1 MAAAKKKVLVVGT
14 GSIGERHTR
23 CILATNRAEVSVCEI
38 NDNRRKKIADNYN
51 IKNSYA
57 DFTLALEAGHDAI
70 VIATPAH
77 LHIPM
82 AQQAAESGLHLLIEK
97 PLSIS
102 LDGIDHLDRT
112 IRERKLV
119 AGVAYVLRHIPVLAA
134 MKKALDS
141 GRFGR
146 PLHITVIRGQHFPTY
161 RPEYREIYYASHAT
175 GGGAIQDGL
184 THLINFVSWLA
195 GPVERLVADC
205 AHQVLAGVEVE
216 DTVNVLTRHGDA
228 LACFSMN
235 QYQAPD
241 EGVITAVCERGTLQ
255 SEIHSNRMRW
265 MMEPETEWQEE
276 SWPDFERDHAFISQ
290 ANCFFDAIDGKGE
303 MPCTLSEARHT
314 LECILAVLEASR
326 DSANWKILRP
336 YTGGPT

>member
-1 MAAAKKKVLVVGT
+1 MKSTTICA
-14 GSIGERHTR
+14 
-23 CILATNRAEVSVCEI
+23 
-38 NDNRRKKIADNYN
+38 KKIADNYT

-134 MKKALDS
+134 MKKVLDS
-141 GRFGR
+141 GRFGC

-161 RPEYREIYYASHAT
+161 RP
-175 GGGAIQDGL
+175 GIQRNL
-184 THLINFVSWLA
+184 LRQS
-195 GPVERLVADC
+195 C
-205 AHQVLAGVEVE
+205 
-216 DTVNVLTRHGDA
+216 HGRRRYSGWA
-228 LACFSMN
+228 NTSYQFRKLACRTSR
-235 QYQAPD
+235 PL
-241 EGVITAVCERGTLQ
+241 GCRL
-255 SEIHSNRMRW
+255 
-265 MMEPETEWQEE
+265 
-276 SWPDFERDHAFISQ
+276 
-290 ANCFFDAIDGKGE
+290 C
-303 MPCTLSEARHT
+303 
-314 LECILAVLEASR
+314 ASSFGR
-326 DSANWKILRP
+326 C
-336 YTGGPT
+336 